1 MKKFIAGFAL
11 VVITAGAA
19 TVATAQINDI
29 LRAERKIEKH
39 VKHDIRDRRDRVYY
53 ETRTVW
59 KGNKEYEDTY
69 KITIKHGNYH
79 EKRVSHHR
87 IR

>member
-11 VVITAGAA
+11 IMAAAGAIPA
-19 TVATAQINDI
+19 SAQVNDI

-39 VKHDIRDRRDRVYY
+39 VKHDLRDRHDRIFY
-53 ETRTVW
+53 EHRTVW
-59 KGNKEYEDTY
+59 KGNKEYDDLY
-69 KITIKHGNYH
+69 RITIKHGKRH